1 MSRTIRKQSG
11 DRYWRDKHRSKYNFK
26 MSNLRSYIKGN
37 YWHMDGEAVPMTH
50 EEIENQIQEDIL
62 NHEKK
67 DGHWWSSINA
77 NVKWHS
83 NKLVRGANRM
93 ELHRVMKDPENY
105 DYNRDHD
112 LRKKG
117 LWWVYD

>member
-1 MSRTIRKQSG
+1 MSRTYRKKSG
-11 DRYWRDKHRSKYNFK
+11 NRYWRDKHRSKYNFN
-26 MSNLRSYIKGN
+26 MINPRRYIKGSF
-37 YWHMDGEAVPMTH
+37 WRLDGEAVPMTH
-50 EEIENQIQEDIL
+50 EEIEVEIQEDIL
-62 NHEKK
+62 KHEKK
-67 DGHWWSSINA
+67 DGYLWDSISK

-83 NKLVRGANRM
+83 NKMVRGANRA

>member
-1 MSRTIRKQSG
+1 MSRTLRKQSG
-11 DRYWRDKHRSKYNFK
+11 NRYWREAHRSKYNF
-26 MSNLRSYIKGN
+26 NIAN
-37 YWHMDGEAVPMTH
+37 FWHMEREFSVKSW
-50 EEIENQIQEDIL
+50 EEVETELRLDII

-67 DGHWWSSINA
+67 DSHYWDSISS

-83 NKLVRGANRM
+83 NKMVRQRNRS
-93 ELHRVMKDPENY
+93 ELHKVMRNPYNY

-112 LRKKG
+112 LRKRG